1 MLNLGPQTLKK
12 LQTLGVSTIED
23 IENLGV
29 LETYLRLKTVY
40 GQQISLNALWALQG
54 AVLGIPWNQ
63 LLPELKLELKR
74 QLEEKNGRL

>member
-29 LETYLRLKTVY
+29 LETYFRLKTVY
-40 GQQISLNALWALQG
+40 GRQISLNALWALQG

>member
-29 LETYLRLKTVY
+29 LETYFRLKTVY